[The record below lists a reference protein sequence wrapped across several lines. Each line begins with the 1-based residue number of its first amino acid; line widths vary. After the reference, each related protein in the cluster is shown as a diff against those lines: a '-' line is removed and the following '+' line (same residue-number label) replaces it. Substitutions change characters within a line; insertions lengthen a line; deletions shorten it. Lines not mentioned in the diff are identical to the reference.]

1 MEDPASTTTRST
13 RMERTS
19 VRTVSTSAPAWTE
32 LLVASPSAPTWSF
45 CPSWAA
51 RIQSGSRY
59 PEDAVTSLSA
69 PRRLSWWRN
78 RWKSTEKT
86 AACLKTTSLRGTS
99 WAQSGEERPGLYL
112 VSTLILDTASKATK
126 WHVRAIILTPFV
138 LNLVSRAAFRSHPVE
153 HVLVAG
159 VQCESQTTV
168 WSPCSKSCGTGVS
181 TRLTNSNRQC
191 KLVKETRLCL
201 IRPCSQMNRH
211 LVLFAFTAI

>member
-1 MEDPASTTTRST
+1 MPDDCGCCKVCARQLFEDCSKSQPCDRAKGLECNYGGMRGAAKGICRGRVNYSLTVIIIVLNTKLFLFHISNSSSWNQLNQMEDPASTTTRST

-19 VRTVSTSAPAWTE
+19 FRTVNTSAPAWTE

-69 PRRLSWWRN
+69 PRRLSWWRS

-99 WAQSGEERPGLYL
+99 WAQSGEEHPGLYL
-112 VSTLILDTASKATK
+112 VSTLILDTASKQIK
-126 WHVRAIILTPFV
+126 WHVP
-138 LNLVSRAAFRSHPVE
+138 
-153 HVLVAG
+153 
-159 VQCESQTTV
+159 
-168 WSPCSKSCGTGVS
+168 
-181 TRLTNSNRQC
+181 
-191 KLVKETRLCL
+191 
-201 IRPCSQMNRH
+201 
-211 LVLFAFTAI
+211 